1 MKCRAALLAVCAALL
16 LDVPV
21 RPAEPTADELARAVQ
36 RKYQAVRDFSADF
49 TQQQTSV
56 LRKRQTERGKV
67 AIKKPGMM
75 KWDYT
80 SPEEKHFVADGI
92 NSYLYIPQDR
102 QVFIAP
108 IPTGDQAST
117 PILFL
122 AGKGD
127 LARDF
132 TPSLTTAPP
141 GTPPGA
147 RTLKL
152 TPRTPQ
158 PEYDWL
164 TLSVDAATL
173 SLVGLSAMDPQGA
186 VTVFTFTN
194 LKENVNLPVQ
204 LFAFKPPKGVEVV
217 TDLTH

>member
-1 MKCRAALLAVCAALL
+1 
-16 LDVPV
+16 VPV